1 MNLTTL
7 TIRETMATSEDEGVP
22 HAQFEDESPVHSRT
36 PTPQRQRHLSA
47 QLQDEQEEAQ
57 TSRGFEIESIIRHLT
72 CPLCGNLFTDPRS
85 LPCLDS
91 FCSGC
96 LNQNIRE
103 KLEEWRKLAV
113 EREEERRRRHL
124 VEEEQDQSDD
134 EQDQSD
140 EEDEH
145 STIPTQCSPV
155 NTPSIFTVNSL
166 VNDFQYRCPLGCKC
180 DTGINVNEDGTVQEP
195 GFPRLNRVIINLI
208 RTLELKEKVP
218 KGTIICGECQL
229 PDSVAIA
236 ICNNEE
242 CANKPLCGPC
252 LDHHLRASTTREH
265 RIVHPSI
272 RVQERDSGAR
282 PDPDP
287 PDEWKY
293 FARRSWYCHNHPTN
307 PVDRYCKDCDEVIC
321 RDCSDIA
328 NGHRR
333 CPNVDMAETY
343 CEEEYA
349 PIFQKIDD
357 VEKLQKKFEAGIK
370 NIESITD
377 SLHERRDFIITSI
390 TDHCEN
396 LIQDLQDQRDV
407 LIQQTHE
414 ICDLKTRQ
422 LAERQKMLQR
432 ISETFVRSLDFIRD
446 VVVNV
451 PIPVEIMF
459 LKTQLMERLNYL
471 ITHYTNYERIPNDNE
486 YIFFYLNSMFNIT
499 GAIGIV
505 YSTPCVE
512 EFTICNFPRRLRAGR
527 EYSFLVITRDIFG
540 TRVRRVWGP
549 EMLPLKASITYMEGN
564 NLDEDE
570 DDDNYTLDG
579 QQSLDWFVSPDNDS
593 GIYTIKILP
602 ATSGY
607 YLISVYSPKPP
618 PINRLYIRGCPKR
631 VYVEP

>member
-1 MNLTTL
+1 
-7 TIRETMATSEDEGVP
+7 MATFEDEGVP
-22 HAQFEDESPVHSRT
+22 HVQFDDESPVHSRT
-36 PTPQRQRHLSA
+36 PTPQRQRCLSA
-47 QLQDEQEEAQ
+47 QLHDEQQDKQEEAQ
-57 TSRGFEIESIIRHLT
+57 TSRGFEIESILRHLT

-113 EREEERRRRHL
+113 EREEERHRHL
-124 VEEEQDQSDD
+124 LEEEQDQSD
-134 EQDQSD
+134 EQ
-140 EEDEH
+140 DEH
-145 STIPTQCSPV
+145 STIPTQSSPD
-155 NTPSIFTVNSL
+155 NASRISTVVS
-166 VNDFQYRCPLGCKC
+166 DFQYQCPLGCEC
-180 DTGINVNEDGTVQEP
+180 DTGINVDEDGTVQELS
-195 GFPRLNRVIINLI
+195 FPRLNRVIVNLI
-208 RTLELKEKVP
+208 HTLELKKNVP
-218 KGTIICGECQL
+218 KGTIICGECQV

-293 FARRSWYCHNHPTN
+293 FPRRSWYCHDHPTN
-307 PVDRYCKDCDEVIC
+307 PVDRYCKNCDEVIC
-321 RDCSDIA
+321 RDCSSIA
-328 NGHRR
+328 SHHQR
-333 CPNVDMAETY
+333 CLNVDMAETY

-349 PIFQKIDD
+349 PIVQKIDD
-357 VEKLQKKFEAGIK
+357 VEKLQKKFKAGIK
-370 NIESITD
+370 NIESITE

-390 TDHCEN
+390 TEHCEN
-396 LIQDLQDQRDV
+396 LIQDLQNQRDV
-407 LIQQTHE
+407 LIQQTRE

-422 LAERQKMLQR
+422 LDERQKMLQR
-432 ISETFVRSLDFIRD
+432 ISKTFVRSLDFIRD
-446 VVVNV
+446 IVNGA
-451 PIPVEIMF
+451 IPVEFMF
-459 LKTQLMERLNYL
+459 LKTQLVERLSYL
-471 ITHYTNYERIPNDNE
+471 ITHYTNYDCIPNDNE
-486 YIFFYLNSMFNIT
+486 YIYFYLNSMFNIT

-512 EFTICNFPRRLRAGR
+512 EFTICNFPRRLRAQR
-527 EYSFLVITRDIFG
+527 VYSFQVITRDIFR
-540 TRVRRVWGP
+540 TRVRGHKL
-549 EMLPLKASITYMEGN
+549 LPLQASVSYMEGN
-564 NLDEDE
+564 TPDEDN
-570 DDDNYTLDG
+570 DSYTSDG
-579 QQSLDWFVSPDNDS
+579 QQSLDCFVHHDNDNS
-593 GIYTIKILP
+593 IYTVYIFL

-607 YLISVYSPKPP
+607 YRISVYSPQPP
-618 PINRLYIRGCPKR
+618 PINRLYVHGCPKR